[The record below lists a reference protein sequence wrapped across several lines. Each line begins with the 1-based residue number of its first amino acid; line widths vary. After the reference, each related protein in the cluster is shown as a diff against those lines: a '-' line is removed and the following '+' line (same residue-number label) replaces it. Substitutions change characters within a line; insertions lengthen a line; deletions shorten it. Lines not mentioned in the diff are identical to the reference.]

1 MKAEPSPLTP
11 TLRVVIDSNVWISAA
26 LSQGGAPARL
36 VRVVLARGLPV
47 FSRDTFAELESRLW
61 KAKFDRY
68 LSMEM
73 RRRILHDLDAAAF
86 WVDVPVEIA
95 AQTYSR
101 DADDD
106 KFIHTALAANADGLV
121 SGDRDLL
128 DLPALPGLTIV
139 TPADA
144 LRRPEFNTGA

>member
-11 TLRVVIDSNVWISAA
+11 TLRVVVDSNVWISAA
-26 LSQGGAPARL
+26 LSQTGAPARL

-47 FSRDTFAELESRLW
+47 FSRETFAELETRLW

-68 LSMEM
+68 LSMEL

-86 WVDVPVEIA
+86 WVDVPAEIA
-95 AQTYSR
+95 AQTHSR

-106 KFIHTALAANADGLV
+106 KFIHAALASGAGWLV
-121 SGDRDLL
+121 TGDRDLL
-128 DLPALPGLTIV
+128 ELPALSDLAIV
-139 TPADA
+139 TPAAA
-144 LRRPEFNTGA
+144 LQRPEFNVG